1 MTTLYLYLYLYLCV
15 VSISVAV
22 YLPPLCEAL
31 VLMLT

>member
-1 MTTLYLYLYLYLCV
+1 MTTLYLYLCV
-15 VSISVAV
+15 VSVAVAVAV

>member
-31 VLMLT
+31 VLMLI